1 MITILAEKPDV
12 GKKIAAALDKITL
25 STGKTVSFDQLKA
38 SEKAVKAQQSKDGYL
53 KIRYDGQ
60 DCYVTWGFGHLCEL
74 KQAKDYDP
82 DFANWR
88 KMPLPFIPDPY
99 EIMLNQLP
107 KEKDKFG
114 FNAKIKNQFKT
125 VKDLFN
131 KSDYIVNATDFDRE
145 GEVIFSY
152 IYELAKC
159 KKPVKRA
166 CFASQTKEGICD
178 AFKKLIDG
186 KDMKAVETA
195 GRMRGIADWV
205 VGANLTAAMT
215 LKYGKAGTVLSIGRV
230 QTPTLKMLVDKELAI
245 KNFVSAPYWTIDAT
259 FTTAGGET
267 YTGTHS
273 KKRFDKETDAD
284 SVMAKIS
291 GQNGT
296 VKSITEKTF
305 RKEPPLLFSLPTLQ
319 MEANSRFGMTLKET
333 LDAAQALYDGGYTTY
348 PRTNSSYLTE
358 DMEPVVNG
366 VLDVLAKNPSYSKLI
381 AGKARKFNKP
391 HYFND
396 KMVESHF
403 AIIPTTSVP
412 SSLPKQ
418 QEQVYDLIC
427 KSVICM
433 LYGSAVLNRTTIVTD
448 VSGEEFN
455 TSGTSIK
462 DAGYMA
468 VTGAD
473 KEAIIPH
480 LTKGEIVDGKYEK
493 KSKMTEPPKRY
504 TDKTIL
510 SAMIGAGKEIDDEE
524 LKKILSDSADPSK
537 GGIGTPATRDAILET
552 LIARGYARRAGKSIF
567 ATDKGVALIQ
577 TLPVKAVKSPEM
589 TARWEQRLRLIEA
602 GKESAAAFQ
611 ADIEKITG
619 EWCNEIS
626 AMTTTHSAHVAP
638 SALKGGE
645 DKKSPTMSCSC
656 PICGKPMVKQNWGYG
671 CSGYRD
677 GCKFSIGTICGKKL
691 TSAQVNKLLSTKDS
705 GLIKGFVSKNSGK
718 KFDAHLVLT
727 DDNRVTFRFE

>member
-25 STGKTVSFDQLKA
+25 ASGKTVSFDQLKA
-38 SEKAVKAQQSKDGYL
+38 NEKAVKAQQGKDGFL
-53 KIRYDGQ
+53 KINYNGQ
-60 DCYVTWGFGHLCEL
+60 ECYITWGFGHLCEL
-74 KQAKDYDP
+74 KQAKDYNSDY
-82 DFANWR
+82 ANWR
-88 KMPLPFIPDPY
+88 KMPLPFIPEKY

-107 KEKDKFG
+107 KAKDKFG
-114 FNAKIKNQFKT
+114 FNAKIKSQFKT

-131 KSDYIVNATDFDRE
+131 RSDCVVNATDFDRE

-152 IYELAKC
+152 IYEMAKC

-186 KDMKAVETA
+186 KDMKSVETA

-215 LKYGKAGTVLSIGRV
+215 LKYGSAGTVLSIGRV

-245 KNFVSAPYWTIDAT
+245 KNFVPVPYWTIDAL
-259 FTTAGGET
+259 FTTATGET

-273 KKRFDKETDAD
+273 KKRFDKEADAN
-284 SVMAKIS
+284 SVIAK
-291 GQNGT
+291 
-296 VKSITEKTF
+296 ITEKKGTVTSIVE
-305 RKEPPLLFSLPTLQ
+305 KTIKKDPPLLFSLPSLQ

-366 VLDVLAKNPSYSKLI
+366 ILNTLSKNTKYAPLI
-381 AGKARKFNKP
+381 SGKPRKFNKP

-433 LYGSAVLNRTTIVTD
+433 LYGPAVLNRTTVVTD
-448 VSGEEFN
+448 VNGEEFN
-455 TSGTSIK
+455 TSGNSIK
-462 DAGYMA
+462 DIGYMA

-473 KEAIIPH
+473 KESLLPK
-480 LTKGEIVDGKYEK
+480 LSKGELVDGKYEK

-510 SAMIGAGKEIDDEE
+510 AAMIGAGKELEDDE
-524 LKKILSDSADPSK
+524 LKKILSDSSDPSK

-552 LIARGYARRAGKSIF
+552 LIARQYAQRSGKSIF
-567 ATDKGVALIQ
+567 ATDKGIALIE
-577 TLPVKAVKSPEM
+577 TLPVDAVKSPEM
-589 TARWEQRLRLIEA
+589 TARWEQRLRLIES
-602 GKESAAAFQ
+602 GKDSATDFQRDIESTTGNWCKEISSKTDSKSAA
-611 ADIEKITG
+611 
-619 EWCNEIS
+619 
-626 AMTTTHSAHVAP
+626 HVPP
-638 SALKGGE
+638 SALKGTTEKG
-645 DKKSPTMSCSC
+645 SNVMACTC
-656 PICGKPMVKQNWGYG
+656 PVCGKPMLKQKWGYG
-671 CSGYRD
+671 CSGYKD
-677 GCKFSIGTICGKKL
+677 GCRFSIGEICGKKL
-691 TSAQVNKLLSTKDS
+691 TESQVNKLLTTGNT
-705 GLIKGFVSKNSGK
+705 GLIKGFFSKKTGK
-718 KFDAHLVLT
+718 NFDACLT
-727 DDNRVTFRFE
+727 LNADNEVKFQF

>member
-25 STGKTVSFDQLKA
+25 ASGKTVSFDQLKA
-38 SEKAVKAQQSKDGYL
+38 NEKAVKAQQGNGFL
-53 KIRYDGQ
+53 KINYNGQ
-60 DCYVTWGFGHLCEL
+60 ECYVTWGFGHLCEL
-74 KQAKDYDP
+74 KQAKDYNADY
-82 DFANWR
+82 ANWR
-88 KMPLPFIPDPY
+88 KMPLPFIPERY

-107 KEKDKFG
+107 KAKDKFG
-114 FNAKIKNQFKT
+114 FNAKIKGQFKT

-152 IYELAKC
+152 IYEMAKC

-186 KDMKAVETA
+186 KDMKNVETA

-215 LKYGKAGTVLSIGRV
+215 LKYGAAGTVLSIGRV

-245 KNFVSAPYWTIDAT
+245 KNFVPAPYWTIDAL
-259 FTTAGGET
+259 FTTAAGET

-273 KKRFDKETDAD
+273 KKRFDKEADAN
-284 SVMAKIS
+284 SVISKIT
-291 GQNGT
+291 GKQGAVT
-296 VKSITEKTF
+296 SIIEKTI
-305 RKEPPLLFSLPTLQ
+305 KKDPPLLFSLPSLQ
-319 MEANSRFGMTLKET
+319 MEANSRYGMTLKET

-366 VLDVLAKNPSYSKLI
+366 ILDTLSKSAAYAPLI
-381 AGKARKFNKP
+381 NGRTRKFNKP

-412 SSLPKQ
+412 SSLPKH
-418 QEQVYDLIC
+418 QEQIYDLIC
-427 KSVICM
+427 KSVISM
-433 LYGSAVLNRTTIVTD
+433 LYGPAYLNRTSVVTE
-448 VSGEEFN
+448 VNGEEFN
-455 TSGTSIK
+455 TSGNSIK
-462 DAGYMA
+462 DMGYMA

-473 KEAIIPH
+473 KESSLPK
-480 LTKGEIVDGKYEK
+480 LTIGQIVDGKYEK

-504 TDKTIL
+504 SDKTIL
-510 SAMIGAGKEIDDEE
+510 SAMIGAGKEIDDDE
-524 LKKILSDSADPSK
+524 LKKILSDSSDPGK

-552 LIARGYARRAGKSIF
+552 LIARQYAQRSGKSIF
-567 ATDKGVALIQ
+567 ATDKGIALIE
-577 TLPVKAVKSPEM
+577 TLPVDAVKSPEM

-602 GKESAAAFQ
+602 GKDSAASFQ
-611 ADIEKITG
+611 KDIETTTG
-619 EWCNEIS
+619 NWCNEIS
-626 AMTTTHSAHVAP
+626 AKAGTYSTAHVAP
-638 SALKGGE
+638 SALKNATEKG
-645 DKKSPTMSCSC
+645 SNIMSCTC
-656 PICGKPMVKQNWGYG
+656 PICGKPMLKQKWGYG
-671 CSGYRD
+671 CSGYKE
-677 GCKFSIGTICGKKL
+677 GCKFSVGEICGKKL
-691 TSAQVNKLLSTKDS
+691 TEPHVNRLLTTKDS
-705 GLIKGFVSKNSGK
+705 GLIKGFVSKKTGK
-718 KFDAHLVLT
+718 KFDAHLVLSET
-727 DDNRVTFRFE
+727 NEIKFKF